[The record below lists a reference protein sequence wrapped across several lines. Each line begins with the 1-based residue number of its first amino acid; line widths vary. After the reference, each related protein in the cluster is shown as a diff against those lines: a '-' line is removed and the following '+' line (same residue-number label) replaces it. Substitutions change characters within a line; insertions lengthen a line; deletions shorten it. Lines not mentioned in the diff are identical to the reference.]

1 MDGPSLS
8 IELQIYI
15 ILFNASSSGCFRAQ
29 ESYDFAKKMKTKT
42 SFTNTFFTV
51 GDLPVYWNIAEF
63 FFLQMD
69 RLNF

>member
-1 MDGPSLS
+1 
-8 IELQIYI
+8 
-15 ILFNASSSGCFRAQ
+15 
-29 ESYDFAKKMKTKT
+29 MKTKT